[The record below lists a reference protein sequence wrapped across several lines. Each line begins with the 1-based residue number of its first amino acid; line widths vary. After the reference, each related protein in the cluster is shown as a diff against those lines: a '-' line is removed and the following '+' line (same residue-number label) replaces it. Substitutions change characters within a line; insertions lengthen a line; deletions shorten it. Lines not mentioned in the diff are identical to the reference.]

1 VFSHA
6 GDLQVDADRIGVMG
20 ESAGGGLA
28 AALALMARDKCEFKL
43 AFQHLIYPML
53 DDRTCVSS
61 DPHPFVGQYVWNTLS
76 NRFGWRSLLGQEP
89 GGDDVSPYAA
99 PARASDLSGL
109 PPTFVGTAALDLF
122 LEENLEWVR
131 RLSRA
136 GVPVELHVYPAA
148 FHAFDVA
155 PDAEVAVRARR
166 ESVDALRRALTSTQ

>member
-1 VFSHA
+1 
-6 GDLQVDADRIGVMG
+6 M
-20 ESAGGGLA
+20 
-28 AALALMARDKCEFKL
+28 
-43 AFQHLIYPML
+43 
-53 DDRTCVSS
+53 
-61 DPHPFVGQYVWNTLS
+61 
-76 NRFGWRSLLGQEP
+76 
-89 GGDDVSPYAA
+89 SPYAA